1 MLSKSETEFLLG
13 SKQVSP
19 NYARYLKHSIKKK
32 LEQLKQTLK
41 ILAENQYTKTWLLET
56 VREITNNVRESSNTF
71 YENTL
76 NQNINSQNLSP
87 KHQNNQKSG
96 LLPQE
101 EEGKI
106 VRNHRCLTLML
117 RAGFEPATT
126 GSKGRYT

>member
-13 SKQVSP
+13 SKRVSP

-32 LEQLKQTLK
+32 LEQLKHTLK

-87 KHQNNQKSG
+87 KHQNNQKLG
-96 LLPQE
+96 LFSQK

-106 VRNHRCLTLML
+106 VRNRRCLTLML